1 MAVKSEY
8 STRHSLC
15 ALGKQLLVFFFLLSD
30 GDKNGVKTHVQN
42 C

>member
-15 ALGKQLLVFFFLLSD
+15 ALGKQLLVFFLLSD